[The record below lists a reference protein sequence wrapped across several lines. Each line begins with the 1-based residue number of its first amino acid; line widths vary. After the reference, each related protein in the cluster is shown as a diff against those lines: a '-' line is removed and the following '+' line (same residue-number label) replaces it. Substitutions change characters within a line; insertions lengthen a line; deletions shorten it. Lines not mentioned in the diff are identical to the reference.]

1 MIAICMTKI
10 KSNLVKTHL
19 DLFTSLLLNRALQFH
34 ERAINCS
41 TQIKDSI
48 ASFSFVNCK
57 KCFSVVT
64 RIKFLQIGKCTIMVV
79 KEFSG
84 NIQ

>member
-1 MIAICMTKI
+1 MTKI

-34 ERAINCS
+34 ESAINCS

-48 ASFSFVNCK
+48 ASFFLKTVK

-64 RIKFLQIGKCTIMVV
+64 RLKFLQIGKCIIMVV